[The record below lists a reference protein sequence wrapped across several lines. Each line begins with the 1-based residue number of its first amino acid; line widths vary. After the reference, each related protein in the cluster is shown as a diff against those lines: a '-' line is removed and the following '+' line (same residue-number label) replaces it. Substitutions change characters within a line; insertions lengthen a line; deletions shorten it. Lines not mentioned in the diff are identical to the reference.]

1 METCIITS
9 CTLYD
14 IWNKQTKLSY
24 SSRTTD
30 YNKGNSK
37 ILCDIYWF
45 CVSDTASHF
54 FCVPIFSFV
63 LPVDALPSARG
74 IAFSSGF
81 FWFVMRTV

>member
-24 SSRTTD
+24 SSKTTD

-37 ILCDIYWF
+37 FSVIFTGFVFQIQLVIL
-45 CVSDTASHF
+45 F
-54 FCVPIFSFV
+54 FCVCADI
-63 LPVDALPSARG
+63 
-74 IAFSSGF
+74 
-81 FWFVMRTV
+81 